1 MILVESTLVG
11 IYSFFIYFCFQS
23 IQPFELMLFLTGM
36 IKHYMGYW
44 LGLQSLFC
52 SHRKGLKH
60 VTPPP
65 LYEIVLEGGVF
76 LVLGKL
82 LSLVILSKG
91 WIMFLIGFILHTLAE
106 LSGVH
111 TTFLKQCY

>member
-1 MILVESTLVG
+1 MILIESVFVG
-11 IYSFFIYFCFQS
+11 IYSFCIYFCFQS
-23 IQPFELMLFLTGM
+23 IQPFEFMLFLTGM

-52 SHRKGLKH
+52 SQRKGLKH
-60 VTPPP
+60 VMPPP
-65 LYEIVLEGGVF
+65 LYEIILEGTFF
-76 LVLGKL
+76 LILGKI
-82 LSLVILSKG
+82 LSLAIVSRG

-111 TTFLKQCY
+111 TTFLKRCY